1 MRMAAL
7 SLLLVF
13 LLALAACGGTDESP
27 STGATTPSASAP
39 AGSPTIAPPKGVP
52 VPEAL
57 SRFRC
62 DPDGAGTYRA
72 TGVVKNSSKARTTFH
87 VTVFVGEATGATPTA
102 TSKAKTKEL
111 PSVAAGGSVDFTLE
125 TIPAAAEGG
134 TCHVQVLTAE

>member
-1 MRMAAL
+1 MAVL
-7 SLLLVF
+7 SLLLVV
-13 LLALAACGGTDESP
+13 LAACGGTDESP
-27 STGATTPSASAP
+27 STGATTPSASVP
-39 AGSPTIAPPKGVP
+39 AGSPTIAPPTGVP

-72 TGVVKNSSKARTTFH
+72 TGVVKNGSKAKATFH
-87 VTVFVGEATGATPTA
+87 VTVFVGEAAATPTA

-111 PSVAAGGSVDFTLE
+111 PSVAAGGSVDFTLD